1 MSDQDQAA
9 RQVLDEDS
17 VALRLLAKD
26 AEIERL
32 RELVAA
38 GKEDRKKIDR
48 LVDENLRQRELL
60 KGGILTPIAELNRRG
75 LTIDTQDE
83 IINKLRY
90 EIKLLRGEVQRKED
104 ANGCLRQQLHDGD
117 KQLVEKDAEIE
128 RLRELVNDLHQCGD
142 ISPDLWDRI
151 KKEVGDE

>member
-17 VALRLLAKD
+17 VALRLLA
-26 AEIERL
+26 
-32 RELVAA
+32 
-38 GKEDRKKIDR
+38 
-48 LVDENLRQRELL
+48 
-60 KGGILTPIAELNRRG
+60 
-75 LTIDTQDE
+75 
-83 IINKLRY
+83 
-90 EIKLLRGEVQRKED
+90 
-104 ANGCLRQQLHDGD
+104 
-117 KQLVEKDAEIE
+117 KDAEIE